1 MNRRAI
7 SILELVQRAE
17 GDRGGYL
24 RRDTFMLGRKAIYR
38 ERGGWSMGKGA
49 EGDICVGGDGATGD
63 SEVTNRDG
71 GGAEENV
78 GIRLGGS
85 GGGEREGGRGK
96 EDLGWAFMFKISLYL
111 CEVHMATDIPITN
124 YLPQ

>member
-1 MNRRAI
+1 M
-7 SILELVQRAE
+7 
-17 GDRGGYL
+17 GGL
-24 RRDTFMLGRKAIYR
+24 
-38 ERGGWSMGKGA
+38 WGKEQEGA

-78 GIRLGGS
+78 GIRLGGR
-85 GGGEREGGRGK
+85 GE

>member
-1 MNRRAI
+1 MEGYIHTGAGAESGGRWGGLFEEGHFHAWEEGYI
-7 SILELVQRAE
+7 QRE
-17 GDRGGYL
+17 VSGL
-24 RRDTFMLGRKAIYR
+24 
-38 ERGGWSMGKGA
+38 WGKEQGGA

-78 GIRLGGS
+78 GIRLEGS
-85 GGGEREGGRGK
+85 GEGGREGGGRGSW
-96 EDLGWAFMFKISLYL
+96 LGSYVQISLYL

>member
-24 RRDTFMLGRKAIYR
+24 RRDTFMVGRKAIYR
-38 ERGGWSMGKGA
+38 EREEGDLWGKEQKGA
-49 EGDICVGGDGATGD
+49 EEDICVGGDGATGD
-63 SEVTNRDG
+63 SEVKNRDG

-85 GGGEREGGRGK
+85 GEGRREQGRR
-96 EDLGWAFMFKISLYL
+96 MISL
-111 CEVHMATDIPITN
+111 VHSCLWIFGAIISYPRE
-124 YLPQ
+124 P

>member
-1 MNRRAI
+1 
-7 SILELVQRAE
+7 
-17 GDRGGYL
+17 
-24 RRDTFMLGRKAIYR
+24 MLGRKAIYR
-38 ERGGWSMGKGA
+38 EREEGGLWGKEQKGA

-85 GGGEREGGRGK
+85 GGGEREGGRGGK

>member
-1 MNRRAI
+1 
-7 SILELVQRAE
+7 
-17 GDRGGYL
+17 
-24 RRDTFMLGRKAIYR
+24 
-38 ERGGWSMGKGA
+38 
-49 EGDICVGGDGATGD
+49 
-63 SEVTNRDG
+63 VTNRDG

-78 GIRLGGS
+78 GIRLGGR
-85 GGGEREGGRGK
+85 GE

>member
-1 MNRRAI
+1 MGGRLYTEREEGG
-7 SILELVQRAE
+7 LWGKVQE
-17 GDRGGYL
+17 
-24 RRDTFMLGRKAIYR
+24 
-38 ERGGWSMGKGA
+38 GA
-49 EGDICVGGDGATGD
+49 EGDICVRSDRANGD

-78 GIRLGGS
+78 GIRLEGRGK
-85 GGGEREGGRGK
+85 GGEREGE